1 MDTSNGANDGR
12 RGSVSHKQP
21 VSLPNTT
28 STQSPSCRTKTQ
40 KAENPSHIAASAS
53 FTSADAS
60 TLCSTG
66 SPKKAYLHADQQTP
80 KKHVSTQILN
90 KSNGRPRSI
99 DITPSSAPIS
109 TFSRNGVLSDMEIEF
124 KLHQLL
130 EVETGS
136 EDGDYVTAFAKAA
149 RHPPITHDSLSEL
162 DISRIINNPKL
173 RHDVN
178 FDKELHFRPNL
189 DGSRGRQKLRA
200 ADDYWRALIAELVLY
215 RVVGTKLMQ
224 CSTVQEAEHWSRMM
238 RSTQRRMPVMFE
250 TIRDILKTLVPERDQ
265 AVVAERIDVAMIM
278 QEISKGVFDM
288 MSLANWLATL
298 LKAHCA
304 PMRDEWIDQMV
315 GQVQKSIECTEERY
329 LAFGLRQ
336 LLGILEAMKLDVANH
351 QIRHLRAMLI
361 EDGVNFQTKYHLTR
375 IHYGRIDV
383 HKARKWF
390 YREHRLHLSSA
401 SSPDKL
407 SVFVSALFKS
417 LLSSPSLSSL
427 PENFSLDSDR
437 LRSFRAD
444 LHTLVHSSLVADVL
458 DRLLPSSISAEA
470 RSQAHATLKASLPSI
485 VPDHQRPVDCAANI
499 AVELVRIAG
508 SLTAG
513 PRNFDGVKIDFAE
526 RNLRNDLAPG
536 SNAFHC
542 RIRQLLSK
550 QLPTL
555 EKLVREHLPLTP
567 LSLHDAMF
575 ANSTASPSAL
585 FDRSAP
591 PATPA
596 SVQQNKG
603 IEAILKRIAHVAVLH
618 WHIWSPIIYDAEA
631 EEGEIL
637 SPTSAY
643 DSEGSSASGSDT
655 ESEAGSEIS
664 EVSSAGIAGDNMRPA
679 SPLTKEEESSD
690 EAAREQL

>member
-1 MDTSNGANDGR
+1 MDTSDGANDGR

-21 VSLPNTT
+21 VVLPTT
-28 STQSPSCRTKTQ
+28 AQTQSPSCRTKTQ
-40 KAENPSHIAASAS
+40 KAENPTHIPASSS
-53 FTSADAS
+53 FTSTDDS
-60 TLCSTG
+60 LRTG

-80 KKHVSTQILN
+80 KKHVYDQILKPTTRQRGSVDN
-90 KSNGRPRSI
+90 
-99 DITPSSAPIS
+99 TPSTAPIS
-109 TFSRNGVLSDMEIEF
+109 SFSRNGGFSDMEIEF
-124 KLHQLL
+124 KLAEML

-136 EDGDYVTAFAKAA
+136 EDGDYVAAFAKAS

-200 ADDYWRALIAELVLY
+200 ADDYWRALISELVLY
-215 RVVGTKLMQ
+215 RLVGTKLQQ
-224 CSTVQEAEHWSRMM
+224 CTTAQETYYWSCMM
-238 RSTQRRMPVMFE
+238 RSTQRRMPIMFE

-315 GQVQKSIECTEERY
+315 GQVQKSIELTEERY

-407 SVFVSALFKS
+407 SVFVSALLKS
-417 LLSSPSLSSL
+417 LLSSSSLSSL

-444 LHTLVHSSLVADVL
+444 LHSLVHTSIISDVL
-458 DRLLPSSISAEA
+458 DRLLPNNLAAES
-470 RSQAHATLKASLPSI
+470 RTRAHAALKSSLPSI
-485 VPDHQRPVDCAANI
+485 VPDHRRPYDCAANI
-499 AVELVRIAG
+499 AVELVRI
-508 SLTAG
+508 SSSYTTE
-513 PRNFDGVKIDFAE
+513 PRNFDGVKINFAE
-526 RNLRNDLAPG
+526 RLLRNDLAPG
-536 SNAFHC
+536 SNAFHS
-542 RIRQLLSK
+542 RTRQLLSR
-550 QLPTL
+550 QLPNL
-555 EKLVREHLPLTP
+555 EKLVREHLTLTP

-575 ANSTASPSAL
+575 ATAGASPAVL
-585 FDRSAP
+585 FDRSAQTP
-591 PATPA
+591 TPA
-596 SVQQNKG
+596 AVQQSKN
-603 IEAILKRIAHVAVLH
+603 IDAILKRIAHVAVLH
-618 WHIWSPIIYDAEA
+618 WHIWSPIVYDAPA
-631 EEGEIL
+631 EEGEIM
-637 SPTSAY
+637 SPMSAY

-655 ESEAGSEIS
+655 ESEAGSEVS
-664 EVSSAGIAGDNMRPA
+664 EVSSAGVSGEAIRPS
-679 SPLTKEEESSD
+679 SPSAKDQDSID
-690 EAAREQL
+690 EAPSEEL